1 MQKSEFL
8 QTAIDAAKAGEAV
21 IRRHYLGNLAVRL
34 KEDQTPV
41 TVADVQT
48 EQAIK
53 SVILDRFPDHDVYG
67 EETGRRNTASDY
79 LWLIDPIDGTKS
91 FVRQYPF
98 FSTQIALMHRD
109 RLLAGVSNA
118 PLFEEMAWAEA
129 GAGAYLNN
137 QPITVST
144 VSELAEATL
153 SMGNIATLAG
163 SSGRWA
169 RLGELVRSVNRTRGY
184 GDFYHYHLLAAGKID
199 IVVESDLNI
208 LDIAA
213 LTVILREAGAEV
225 SDLQGRTVD
234 LDTTSL
240 VATTPGLTRKVRQI
254 LAVPSVP

>member
-67 EETGRRNTASDY
+67 EETGRRNTDSDY

-98 FSTQIALMHRD
+98 FSTQIALMHRG
-109 RLLAGVSNA
+109 RLLVGVSNA

-163 SSGRWA
+163 SSRWA

-213 LTVILREAGAEV
+213 LTVILREAGAEAC
-225 SDLQGRTVD
+225 DLQGRTVD

-240 VATTPGLTRKVRQI
+240 VATTPGLTREVRQI
-254 LAVPSVP
+254 LAVP

>member
-98 FSTQIALMHRD
+98 FSTQIALMHRG

-137 QPITVST
+137 QPITVSA
-144 VSELAEATL
+144 VSELADATL

-163 SSGRWA
+163 SSRWV

-240 VATTPGLTRKVRQI
+240 VVTTPGLTRKVRQI
-254 LAVPSVP
+254 LAVTSAA

>member
-53 SVILDRFPDHDVYG
+53 SVILDRFPDHGVYG

-98 FSTQIALMHRD
+98 FSTQIALMHRS

-153 SMGNIATLAG
+153 STGNIATLAG
-163 SSGRWA
+163 SSRWG
-169 RLGELVRSVNRTRGY
+169 RLGDLVRSVNRTRGY

-240 VATTPGLTRKVRQI
+240 VATAPGLTRKVRQI
-254 LAVPSVP
+254 LGVPSVP